1 MLFFETIHDN
11 YPWELLLDADPAKEL
26 VKEYLNNG
34 ECWAAKRDGSE
45 EVLGVYV
52 LNFPEEK
59 TAELINLAVKSSHQ
73 GRGIGKECVAHAVQ
87 RCRELGISRLEVGT
101 GNSGI
106 GQIAFYQKCGFRM
119 TGVIQDFF
127 LGRYE
132 EEVVENGISCKDMVR
147 FAMDLNTIDGR
158 MK

>member
-34 ECWAAKRDGSE
+34 ECWAAKMDGSE
-45 EVLGVYV
+45 EILGVYV

-59 TAELINLAVKSSHQ
+59 TAELINLAVRSDCQ
-73 GRGIGKECVAHAVQ
+73 GQGIGKECVAHAVQ

-127 LGRYE
+127 LGRLE
-132 EEVVENGISCKDMVR
+132 EEVVENGISCRDMVR
-147 FAMDLNTIDGR
+147 FAMDINPDTE
-158 MK
+158 

>member
-45 EVLGVYV
+45 EILGVYV

-59 TAELINLAVKSSHQ
+59 TAELINLAVRSDCQ
-73 GRGIGKECVAHAVQ
+73 GQGIGKECVAHAVQ

-127 LGRYE
+127 LGRLE
-132 EEVVENGISCKDMVR
+132 EEVVENGISCRDMVR
-147 FAMDLNTIDGR
+147 FAMDINPDTE
-158 MK
+158 